1 MLVKPQWVL
10 EEEVFV
16 FELSGSDFFF
26 EGSSVGKR
34 KSWRK
39 KILTKHKARAAVTT

>member
-1 MLVKPQWVL
+1 MLVKPEWVL

-16 FELSGSDFFF
+16 FELSGSGFFF

-39 KILTKHKARAAVTT
+39 ILTKHKARAAVTT